1 MNPRNAEISNEYYS
15 MASKLINIRW
25 IRIGSQPY
33 QKPCIASNYTQ
44 FSTNIKIKIKRIKPV
59 SLYRIWRTS
68 FKAINIALFYSFKSN
83 QVINEFDSFEMRSI
97 LLFSVVSFMRRV
109 GNG

>member
-1 MNPRNAEISNEYYS
+1 

-44 FSTNIKIKIKRIKPV
+44 FSTNIKIKINKIKPV
-59 SLYRIWRTS
+59 LLNRKWRTS
-68 FKAINIALFYSFKSN
+68 FKAINIALLYSFKIN
-83 QVINEFDSFEMRSI
+83 QVINEFDSFEMGSLPI
-97 LLFSVVSFMRRV
+97 FSAVPFMRRV
-109 GNG
+109 VNG